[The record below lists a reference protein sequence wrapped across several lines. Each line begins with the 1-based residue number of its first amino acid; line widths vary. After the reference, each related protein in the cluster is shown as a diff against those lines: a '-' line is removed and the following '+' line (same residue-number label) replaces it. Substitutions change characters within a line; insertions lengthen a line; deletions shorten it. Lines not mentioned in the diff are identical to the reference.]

1 MAIRN
6 LTNWN
11 DPLFRKISKPVTNFD
26 DRLWALLDDMR
37 ETLEK
42 VKGYGCAAVHV
53 RVLRRVVV
61 VLDKDGV
68 IELVNPSIIETSEK
82 MERVLEGSIAP
93 CAAIHV
99 RVLRRVI
106 VVLDKYGVIE
116 LINPSI
122 TETSEKMERVLEGS
136 IAPDAPRGYVE
147 RPDKV
152 TVSAFDRHGEPIKIT
167 GEGFLA
173 ATLLHE
179 IDHLD
184 GILFT
189 DKAHPGKA
197 GERSEDRPASFAKQN
212 ERATEILR

>member
-11 DPLFRKISKPVTNFD
+11 DPLFRKTSKPVTKFD
-26 DRLWALLDDMR
+26 DRLAILLEDMCD
-37 ETLEK
+37 TLER

-53 RVLRRVVV
+53 GILRRVVV

-68 IELVNPSIIETSEK
+68 IELINPTVSETSTK
-82 MERVLEGSIAP
+82 LERAMEGSISP
-93 CAAIHV
+93 
-99 RVLRRVI
+99 
-106 VVLDKYGVIE
+106 G
-116 LINPSI
+116 
-122 TETSEKMERVLEGS
+122 
-136 IAPDAPRGYVE
+136 APRGYVE

-152 TVSAFDRHGEPIKIT
+152 TVSALDRHGEPITVT

-189 DKAHPGKA
+189 DK
-197 GERSEDRPASFAKQN
+197 EM
-212 ERATEILR
+212 